1 MYEEGRNGK
10 KYILCKSEWQ
20 ERWKEKEVDIHW
32 LTFNRTLLRNSDN
45 EKN

>member
-20 ERWKEKEVDIHW
+20 ERWKEKGVDIHW
-32 LTFNRTLLRNSDN
+32 ISATLTKLKVD
-45 EKN
+45 EKHI